1 MNHTS
6 NQSLPRPHPGC
17 GNQHG
22 LYWPPYTPLEVEDSR
37 PRIVR
42 GIGIYL
48 YDDTG
53 RRYIDGIS
61 GSYNHCLGHSNPEL
75 IAAVKQQMDTLLHAC
90 NIHSNTVLPEAL
102 AQNIASRLTGTG
114 LGRTFLVSS
123 GSEGVEAA
131 LKMAWQYQIGQGR
144 GQRTRVV
151 AIEGAYHG
159 CTLGAMMATRRPF
172 INEGGPPLLSGNS
185 ITMPIPTCIEDL
197 SEWADML
204 EENESTIAAII
215 LEPIMGLEGTRQL
228 PEDFLRQL
236 STVAKKYDIPLIC
249 DEVYCGIG
257 RTGTFCESV
266 DQGGRPDI
274 VIFSKCLGGGLPIT
288 AVVTTACIAD
298 NFRKHPM
305 PLFRHGHTQSGN
317 LLGCRAALFVLDYL
331 DSHRSYEAVRASGAS
346 LLRATRRLLPA
357 MEGAVSAHGKGL
369 MLSITFDSM
378 ESCER
383 AQIAA
388 RRQGVIVGVAGQRLK
403 LAPPFTITEAEID
416 ELTQR
421 MVGITNASQDY

>member
-1 MNHTS
+1 MNHS
-6 NQSLPRPHPGC
+6 SSQSHPGYSSQY
-17 GNQHG
+17 GF
-22 LYWPPYTPLEVEDSR
+22 YWPPYTPLKTEDWR
-37 PRIVR
+37 PHIVR
-42 GIGIYL
+42 GNGIYL
-48 YDDTG
+48 YDNAG

-102 AQNIASRLTGTG
+102 AENIAGRLAGTG
-114 LGRTFLVSS
+114 LDRTFLVTS

-131 LKMAWQYQIGQGR
+131 LKMAWQYQISHGR
-144 GQRTRVV
+144 LQRTRVV
-151 AIEGAYHG
+151 AVEGAYHG
-159 CTLGAMMATRRPF
+159 CTLGAMMATRRTF
-172 INEGGPPLLSGNS
+172 INEGVLPLLSGNAM
-185 ITMPIPTCIEDL
+185 TMPIPTCIEDL
-197 SEWADML
+197 SGWTDML
-204 EENESTIAAII
+204 NEHESTIAAII
-215 LEPIMGLEGTRQL
+215 LEPIMGLEGTQQL

-257 RTGTFCESV
+257 RAATFCESV

-274 VIFSKCLGGGLPIT
+274 VIFSKCLGAGFPIT
-288 AVVTTACIAD
+288 AVVATARIAD
-298 NFRKHPM
+298 SFQKHPM

-331 DSHRSYEAVRASGAS
+331 DDHRSYEAVKASGAS
-346 LLRATRRLLPA
+346 LLRAAKQHLPA
-357 MEGAVSAHGKGL
+357 MEGAVSVQGKGL
-369 MLSITFDSM
+369 MLSITFDSR
-378 ESCER
+378 ESCNR
-383 AQIAA
+383 AQLAA
-388 RRQGVIVGVAGQRLK
+388 RRQGVIVGVADRRLK

-421 MVGITNASQDY
+421 MVGVTNTAHSY